1 MIAKTHAASRYSKKT
16 TDAVRFGCDTGG
28 DAWGAPNGLT
38 DLTADL
44 TAALGHAY
52 WSFML
57 QAELEDAF
65 DTALLWAAIAETPT
79 LSGSGIALAS

>member
-1 MIAKTHAASRYSKKT
+1 MNSTMLEPMRYSKLT
-16 TDAVRFGCDTGG
+16 TDAGPTGCDGRRQ
-28 DAWGAPNGLT
+28 AFRSQRALT

-44 TAALGHAY
+44 TTAVSDAY

-65 DTALLWAAIAETPT
+65 DTALLRAAIAETPT
-79 LSGSGIALAS
+79 LCGSGLVWAV